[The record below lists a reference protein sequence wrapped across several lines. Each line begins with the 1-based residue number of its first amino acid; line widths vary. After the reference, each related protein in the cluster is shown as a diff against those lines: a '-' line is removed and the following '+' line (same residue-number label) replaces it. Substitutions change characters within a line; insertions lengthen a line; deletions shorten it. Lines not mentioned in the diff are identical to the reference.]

1 MKLYKNSLLVAAF
14 EILWLQN
21 VSAGLVPKINPAGDL
36 KIDDP
41 FPDIDSILRFYG
53 TLNNKT
59 NSEKTGANISWGSQD
74 VQSDNDYSKD
84 DGGETLY
91 GSRDIQIGNIYPENP
106 DGTNVYGAIV
116 VQKNNVYHGTGKNVL
131 YGASVTQI
139 GNVYP
144 ENSGEKDIYAPV
156 VIQEGNIYPENSGD
170 SAVFGA
176 IVNQINN
183 TYPKSVEANKDALK
197 PIIYQS
203 GNVYPP
209 TSQTNSVVGAVVKEE
224 GSRFHPSQGHH
235 ERPIAGMTID
245 MVIRQYKEIKRII
258 DHHLRTDQPT
268 SKRCTDGMMD
278 LKKLDQIESL
288 YLTVGTLPA
297 QLKALQEI
305 NRNRKIICDSIGNQC
320 SKHAD
325 MQKWIASSKQIVMKS
340 TERSIE
346 RWESLQKC

>member
-1 MKLYKNSLLVAAF
+1 MSLFVTGP
-14 EILWLQN
+14 QN
-21 VSAGLVPKINPAGDL
+21 VSAGSLPKINPAGDL
-36 KIDDP
+36 KINDP
-41 FPDIDSILRFYG
+41 FPDIDSIVHFYG

-59 NSEKTGANISWGSQD
+59 NPKKTRANISWGSQD
-74 VQSDNDYSKD
+74 VQSGNVYSAKE
-84 DGGETLY
+84 GEETRY
-91 GSRDIQIGNIYPENP
+91 GSQDTYIGNIYPDNP
-106 DGTNVYGAIV
+106 DGTNVYGPIL
-116 VQKNNVYHGTGKNVL
+116 VQKNNVYHGTGKNAL

-144 ENSGEKDIYAPV
+144 KNSGEKDIYAPV
-156 VIQEGNIYPENSGD
+156 VIQEGNIYSENSGG
-170 SAVFGA
+170 STVFGV

-209 TSQTNSVVGAVVKEE
+209 TSQTNSVVGAVVREE

-235 ERPIAGMTID
+235 ERPIAGMTPD
-245 MVIRQYKEIKRII
+245 MVMRQYKEIKRII
-258 DHHLRTDQPT
+258 DYHLRTDQPT

-288 YLTVGTLPA
+288 YLTVETPPA

-305 NRNRKIICDSIGNQC
+305 NRNRKIICESIGNQC

-340 TERSIE
+340 TEQSRE